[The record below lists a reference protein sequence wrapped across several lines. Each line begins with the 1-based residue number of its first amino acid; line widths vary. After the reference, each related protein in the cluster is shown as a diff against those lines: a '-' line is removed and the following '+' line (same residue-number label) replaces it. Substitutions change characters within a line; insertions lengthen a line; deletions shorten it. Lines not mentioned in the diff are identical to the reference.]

1 MELQA
6 DKIFP
11 ITRYSLKCV
20 LKMLVFL
27 LVRKK
32 TQGTTKKQILAV
44 DVGADNNKPFVFNK
58 KFCL

>member
-27 LVRKK
+27 LVQKK
-32 TQGTTKKQILAV
+32 KKHKAQQ
-44 DVGADNNKPFVFNK
+44 KCK
-58 KFCL
+58 Y